1 MLKHSVCWGLDL
13 GHSSIK
19 AVKIARKGEVATV
32 LGYAIEPITVPE
44 GGDRTDAVI
53 AALRSLAGREEFHDT
68 PVVASL
74 SGRQV
79 FSRTVNIP
87 VINPKQVERM
97 VELEARQQ
105 IPGDFDQV
113 EWGYHLSPAP
123 DGVSQD
129 VALFAVKRELATE
142 VMSVTRQAGIN
153 LVGISVS
160 SLALYNFV
168 RYDQVFPEDETIV
181 ILDVGAEN
189 TDLVCYQGDMLWMRT
204 MGISGNALTDA
215 FAKKFKVSVAEAET
229 LKRQAGESAQAD
241 RILKVIE
248 GTLIELTSEVQ
259 RSLGFYKQQNKDAKL
274 ENLVISGSTFRLPGL
289 PEYMAERL
297 RYTINILEDLDK
309 VKVADGLE
317 REHFM
322 HDLQSLGVA
331 MGLAL
336 QGIGFGRATVD
347 LMPREEQFE
356 RLLRSKMWAG
366 VAIPVALGATMWLS
380 LGIVDG
386 VKTENEMLLAKIKES
401 YESNTRRQSESK
413 SVLDQV
419 APKAVELKLFEPFGA
434 QQGFHTGVSAAVL
447 EVVQGIAHER
457 GVIAGPPERGQPT
470 PLQALYLRSLTIPE
484 PDLTVKGPFRPL
496 GTDVKVS
503 LVVTIPQIAR
513 PGEISRLLVDRLKA
527 LPVPSS
533 LLGLRADV
541 RAARAANTAAEQE
554 PRLFAAVQAQS
565 ETAGTDTY
573 WYIDRSHTDPITGAL
588 APLQE
593 ERRYPVMT
601 VTIDCT
607 LKAQETP

>member
-19 AVKIARKGEVATV
+19 AVKIARKGGVATV
-32 LGYAIEPITVPE
+32 LGYAIEPITVPD
-44 GGDRTDAVI
+44 GGDRTEAVV

-105 IPGDFDQV
+105 IPGEFSEV
-113 EWGYHLSPAP
+113 EWGYHLSPAA

-129 VALFAVKRELATE
+129 VALFAVKRELASE
-142 VMSVTRQAGIN
+142 VIGLSRQAGIN

-168 RYDQVFPEDETIV
+168 RFDQVFPEDETIV

-204 MGISGNALTDA
+204 IGTSGNAITEA
-215 FAKKFKVSVAEAET
+215 FAKKFKVSFAEAEQ
-229 LKRQAGESAQAD
+229 LKRQAHESAQAD
-241 RILKVIE
+241 RILKMIE
-248 GTLIELTSEVQ
+248 GTLTELTGEVQ
-259 RSLGFYKQQNKDAKL
+259 RSLGFYKQQNKEAKL
-274 ENLVISGSTFRLPGL
+274 ENLVISGSTFRLPGM

-309 VKVADGLE
+309 VKVAEGLE
-317 REHFM
+317 RDHFM

-336 QGIGFGRATVD
+336 QGVGLSRSDVD
-347 LMPREEQFE
+347 LMPRGEQVD
-356 RLLRSKMWAG
+356 RLLKSKMWAG
-366 VAIPVALGATMWLS
+366 VVVPVALGVTLWAS
-380 LGIVDG
+380 LGVIDG
-386 VKTENEMLLAKIKES
+386 VKSENEQLIKRIKDS
-401 YESNTRRQSESK
+401 FESNTKRQAESK
-413 SVLDQV
+413 AVLDQV
-419 APKAVELKLFEPFGA
+419 APKAAELKAFEPFGA
-434 QQGFHTGVSAAVL
+434 QQGFHTGITGAVL
-447 EVVQGIAHER
+447 DTVQAIARER
-457 GVIAGPPERGQPT
+457 GPVPGPTDNGKPT
-470 PLQALYLRSLTIPE
+470 PLQSVYLRSLVIPE
-484 PDLTVKGPFRPL
+484 PDLAAKGPFRPL
-496 GTDVKVS
+496 AADVKVT
-503 LVVTIPQIAR
+503 LVVTIPQAAR
-513 PGEISRLLVDRLKA
+513 PGEVSRLLVDRLKA
-527 LPVPSS
+527 LPVPAA
-533 LLGLRADV
+533 LYGIRRDV
-541 RAARAANTAAEQE
+541 AAARAAGTPADQE

-565 ETAGTDTY
+565 EVTGSDGY
-573 WYIDRSHTDPITGAL
+573 WYIDRSHTDAVTGAL

-593 ERRYPVMT
+593 ERKYPVMV
-601 VTIDCT
+601 VTLDCT